1 MPVLWTAL
9 FLMSSSPAAAQCTLS
24 MDCGGGYGTRSQS
37 YPDRESCEAGRDDVV
52 RQLDGSGGGC
62 DVGSCRCAAAAPSP
76 DDSDTPPA
84 ADPAAE
90 EAQRRA
96 EEEVRRREDEHRLRK
111 EREAKEEEARFLKD
125 RDAAVGSLKG
135 LSPGKGTAVKGASTA
150 TPALKG
156 VSSAGGLKGVGS
168 RPLGGVDM
176 ERLARIWSLALDCS
190 LSEVYEGADA
200 LGPAGTAFKLRM
212 QSDLR
217 ELKKNLPNGQPR
229 EGADAYELL
238 SLHRSEV
245 LDGGDGSQF
254 VVHALVSRDRASGRT
269 AVDVSYSAG
278 KAKGKP
284 RDGRSVIN
292 FNRYGEIDCQEVTPA
307 AAACLKRPFPAAA
320 DRGYCPRPP
329 PSKKGENE

>member
-9 FLMSSSPAAAQCTLS
+9 LLLLSSPAAAQCTLS

-62 DVGSCRCAAAAPSP
+62 DVGSCRCAAAPPP
-76 DDSDTPPA
+76 DDFDAPAA

-90 EAQRRA
+90 DAQRRA
-96 EEEVRRREDEHRLRK
+96 EEEVRRREEEHRLRK
-111 EREAKEEEARFLKD
+111 EREAKEREERFLKD

-135 LSPGKGTAVKGASTA
+135 LSSGKGPAVKGASSG

-156 VSSAGGLKGVGS
+156 VSSGGGLKGVGS
-168 RPLGGVDM
+168 RPLGAVDM

-190 LSEVYEGADA
+190 MSEVYESADA

-217 ELKKNLPNGQPR
+217 ELKKNLPTAQPR
-229 EGADAYELL
+229 EGSDAYELL

-245 LDGGDGSQF
+245 LEGGDGSQF
-254 VVHALVSRDRASGRT
+254 VVRALVSRDRASGRT

-278 KAKGKP
+278 KAKGKA
-284 RDGRSVIN
+284 REGRSVIHL
-292 FNRYGEIDCQEVTPA
+292 NRTGEIDCQEVTPA